1 MTVSSSQKQTPQ
13 AAVTGTVYYKVKR
26 ILDILGA
33 ITGFIFLALPLGVL
47 SLLIYL
53 DDPGPVFFLQDR
65 VGRNGKIFRL
75 YKLRTMKQTAPA
87 YLSTEEMENP
97 GDYVTKTGRILR
109 KLSLDEIPQLFNVLK
124 GDMSLIG
131 PRPLIPQEKDIHRLR
146 EEKGVYTL
154 RPGITGL
161 AQINGRDQVEM
172 EEKVRLDAEYLRK
185 FGFLTDVSILLRTIP
200 KVIDSEGV
208 RLGEWEPETGDAE

>member
-1 MTVSSSQKQTPQ
+1 MTVSSSQKQTPP

-47 SLLIYL
+47 LLLIYL

-131 PRPLIPQEKDIHRLR
+131 PRPLIPQEKDIHALR

>member
-1 MTVSSSQKQTPQ
+1 MKKFLVF
-13 AAVTGTVYYKVKR
+13 
-26 ILDILGA
+26 LGS
-33 ITGFIFLALPLGVL
+33 LALPLGVL
-47 SLLIYL
+47 LLLIYL

-131 PRPLIPQEKDIHRLR
+131 PRPLIPQEKDIHALR

>member
-1 MTVSSSQKQTPQ
+1 MTVSSSKKQTPP
-13 AAVTGTVYYKVKR
+13 AAVTGTVYYIVKR

-131 PRPLIPQEKDIHRLR
+131 PRPLIPQEKDIHALR

>member
-1 MTVSSSQKQTPQ
+1 MTVSSSQKLTTP

-26 ILDILGA
+26 VLDILGA

-47 SLLIYL
+47 LLLIYL

-65 VGRNGKIFRL
+65 VGRDGKIFRL

-131 PRPLIPQEKDIHRLR
+131 PRPLIPQEKDIHALR